1 VINVEIKAR
10 CSVPHQEAIR
20 FILLKHPQVIRNV
33 LQHQVDTYF
42 NVPNGRLKVRESPL
56 ENYLIRYDRADQ
68 GGPKVSK
75 YDLVP
80 CQAIERLKAALTKAL
95 GVKAIV
101 DKSRE
106 IYFIDNMKFHLDSIR
121 GLGTFVEIE
130 ARDEAETIGEARLR
144 EQCQH
149 WMVEFAIAE
158 DDLLSYSYS
167 DMILQGRPDG

>member
-10 CSVPHQEAIR
+10 CSIPHQEAIR
-20 FILLKHPQVIRNV
+20 FILLKHPDIIRT
-33 LQHQVDTYF
+33 QTQRQVDTYF
-42 NVPNGRLKVRESPL
+42 NVPNGRLKIRESPL
-56 ENYLIRYDRADQ
+56 ENYLIRYDRPNQ

-80 CQAIERLKAALTKAL
+80 CQAIDRLKVALTTAL
-95 GVKAIV
+95 GVKAVV
-101 DKSRE
+101 DKTRE
-106 IYFIDNMKFHLDSIR
+106 IYFIGNVKFHLDSIR

-130 ARDEAETIGEARLR
+130 ARDENETIGEAKLH
-144 EQCQH
+144 EQCRH

-167 DMILQGRPDG
+167 DMILRGGDDG